1 MTKQEQIEEMAVIG
15 CVRNPQA
22 HTAEECAKCDFKQGK
37 CNAYRHAEKLY
48 DAGYRKFDKDSVVL
62 TRVDYEMLKSLYDTQ
77 KGAIMTSSIG
87 DLPLTIGGLRKAV
100 DEITR
105 LNRVETEL
113 QELNAKY
120 YNEAKDL
127 RRELKQARKETAKEI
142 FQKVV
147 NICRKE
153 EDFQDGT
160 VNTQLEPLYFGI
172 MNGCA
177 FIRGEIKDLAKQY
190 GVEVEE

>member
-22 HTAEECAKCDFKQGK
+22 HTAEECAKCDFKQGQ
-37 CNAYRHAEKLY
+37 CNAYRHAEALY
-48 DAGYRKFDKDSVVL
+48 DAGYRKIQDGTVVL
-62 TRVDYEMLKSLYDTQ
+62 SREEYEMLKSLYDTQ

-87 DLPLTIGGLRKAV
+87 DLPLTVEGLRKAV

-127 RRELKQARKETAKEI
+127 RRELKQTRKETAKEI

-177 FIRGEIKDLAKQY
+177 FIRGEVKELAEQY
-190 GVEVEE
+190 GVEV